1 MSTTDCPTCGL
12 PLSEHE
18 RDLRFGL
25 PDPVLDLPDR
35 EQTAGTW
42 MSHGTPT
49 ASVMMEVPG
58 AGAFVRVLLPVTL
71 TGGYSVT
78 YGVWLGIHPEDLRRT
93 FDAWSEP
100 AYQDLRLEG
109 RLANAVPPFGL
120 LAAPLIA
127 TVRDVDETPYCT
139 ESSDAELH
147 RVLTE
152 EWDHAT
158 VLASLPAL

>member
-1 MSTTDCPTCGL
+1 M

-35 EQTAGTW
+35 ERTAGTW

-49 ASVMMEVPG
+49 ESVMMEVPG

-93 FDAWSEP
+93 FEVWSEP

-120 LAAPLIA
+120 LAAPVTA

-139 ESSDAELH
+139 ESSDAELC

-152 EWDHAT
+152 KWDHAT
-158 VLASLPAL
+158 VLASFPDL